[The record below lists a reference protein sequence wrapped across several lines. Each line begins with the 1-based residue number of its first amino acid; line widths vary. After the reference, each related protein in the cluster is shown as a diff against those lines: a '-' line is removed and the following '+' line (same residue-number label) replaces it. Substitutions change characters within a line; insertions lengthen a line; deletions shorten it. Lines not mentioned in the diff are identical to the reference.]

1 MSYPGIAAA
10 TGTRVDS
17 AAKHTMACRVSE
29 ALTMCWCNDTVD
41 PRSYIHNHKMK
52 FCMHKNDL
60 VLNCGQSLNDS
71 HTIMFSCK
79 AYPAVVSNLAEMTS
93 AARMVLKWLYHTSD
107 SGRNFLVN
115 KHFIRSNIVPMVER
129 NQAHVALRLDGDHEK
144 DRLISELN
152 NLPYFTAQ
160 GYSLG
165 LAYASNLSGDTVGS
179 VLIGGMQTV
188 MNGHF
193 DCRAGQLIQWYFD
206 FEQDMFYH
214 EDRATHDEGL
224 ISQGMRKNYLKT
236 TKVISEILEGAAKE
250 HEYVKL
256 ERDTKRFEYNSREL
270 GALDGIPRGG
280 INERKSNIAMP
291 KPYLLRVD
299 GSDHYA
305 DRVRVFAKCISGGRK
320 HEMIDIMMM
329 TQSL

>member
-17 AAKHTMACRVSE
+17 AAKHTMACRVGE
-29 ALTMCWCNDTVD
+29 AMMMCWCNDRRD
-41 PRSYIHNHKMK
+41 PRNYIHNHKMK

-60 VLNCGQSLNDS
+60 VLNCGQPLNDCA
-71 HTIMFSCK
+71 TLMFACK
-79 AYPAVVSNLAEMTS
+79 AYPAVVSNLAEMT
-93 AARMVLKWLYHTSD
+93 AAGRLVLKWLYHASCCGHD
-107 SGRNFLVN
+107 FLAN
-115 KHFIRSNIVPMVER
+115 KTYIRSTLVPMVDQNR
-129 NQAHVALRLDGDHEK
+129 AGAVLKVG
-144 DRLISELN
+144 SELDKERLVSELTN
-152 NLPYFTAQ
+152 MPYFTAQ

-206 FEQDMFYH
+206 FENEMFYG
-214 EDRATHDEGL
+214 EDRQEKDNRVIA
-224 ISQGMRKNYLKT
+224 QGMRKQHQKSIAGIYDS
-236 TKVISEILEGAAKE
+236 VAAAAKE
-250 HEYVKL
+250 HEHQIS
-256 ERDTKRFEYNSREL
+256 ERELQRQAYNAREL
-270 GALDGIPRGG
+270 GALDGIPLGG
-280 INERKSNIAMP
+280 IDERKGNIALP
-291 KPYLLRVD
+291 KPYLLSSD
-299 GSDHYA
+299 GSDHYG
-305 DRVRVFAKCISGGRK
+305 DRIRVFAKCISGGRK

>member
-29 ALTMCWCNDTVD
+29 ALMMCWCNDPRD
-41 PRSYIHNHKMK
+41 PRNYIHNHKMK

-60 VLNCGQSLNDS
+60 VLNCTQPLNDCS
-71 HTIMFSCK
+71 TLMIPCK
-79 AYPAVVSNLAEMTS
+79 AYPAVVSNLAEMTPG
-93 AARMVLKWLYHTSD
+93 AVLVLKWLYHASD
-107 SGRNFLVN
+107 TGSKFL
-115 KHFIRSNIVPMVER
+115 KHKAYIRSNIVPMVNRDE
-129 NQAHVALRLDGDHEK
+129 AHGALRLNGNHQK
-144 DRLISELN
+144 QRLIGELN

-193 DCRAGQLIQWYFD
+193 DLRAGQLVQWYFD
-206 FEQDMFYH
+206 FEHDMFYH
-214 EDRATHDEGL
+214 EDRQEKDDRDIVEKAEAEAEYT
-224 ISQGMRKNYLKT
+224 R
-236 TKVISEILEGAAKE
+236 SEND
-250 HEYVKL
+250 VNR
-256 ERDTKRFEYNSREL
+256 ERYNNREL
-270 GALDGIPRGG
+270 GALDGIPLGG
-280 INERKSNIAMP
+280 IDERKGKIPLP
-291 KPYLLRVD
+291 KPYLLRSD

-320 HEMIDIMMM
+320 HEMVDIMMM

>member
-1 MSYPGIAAA
+1 MSYPGLAAA

-29 ALTMCWCNDTVD
+29 ALMMCWCHDPRD

-60 VLNCGQSLNDS
+60 VLNCGQALNDCA
-71 HTIMFSCK
+71 TLMFACK
-79 AYPAVVSNLAEMTS
+79 AYPSVVSNLAEMTS
-93 AARMVLKWLYHTSD
+93 AGRLVLKWLYHSSC
-107 SGRNFLVN
+107 SGHDFLRN
-115 KHFIRSNIVPMVER
+115 KTYIRSTLVPMVDQNR
-129 NQAHVALRLDGDHEK
+129 AGAALGMSDDCDKPRLV
-144 DRLISELN
+144 SELT

-206 FEQDMFYH
+206 FEHEMFYG
-214 EDRATHDEGL
+214 EDRAAQQDRV
-224 ISQGMRKNYLKT
+224 ISQGMRKKQH
-236 TKVISEILEGAAKE
+236 KAVSGIHDSVDAAAKE
-250 HEYVKL
+250 HEHQISEQELQRQK
-256 ERDTKRFEYNSREL
+256 YNAREL

-280 INERKSNIAMP
+280 MDERKSNIALP
-291 KPYLLRVD
+291 KPYVLGSD
-299 GSDHYA
+299 GSDHYG
-305 DRVRVFAKCISGGRK
+305 DRIRIFAKCISGGRK

>member
-17 AAKHTMACRVSE
+17 AAKHTMACRVGE
-29 ALTMCWCNDTVD
+29 AMMMCWCNDRRD

-60 VLNCGQSLNDS
+60 VLNCGQALNDCA
-71 HTIMFSCK
+71 TLMFACK
-79 AYPAVVSNLAEMTS
+79 AYPAVVSNLAEMT
-93 AARMVLKWLYHTSD
+93 AAGRLVIKWLYHASC
-107 SGRNFLVN
+107 SGHDFLAN
-115 KHFIRSNIVPMVER
+115 KTYIRTTLVPMVDQNR
-129 NQAHVALRLDGDHEK
+129 AGAVLKVG
-144 DRLISELN
+144 SELDKERLVSELTN
-152 NLPYFTAQ
+152 MPYFTAQ

-206 FEQDMFYH
+206 FENELFYG
-214 EDRATHDEGL
+214 EDRQEKDNRVIA
-224 ISQGMRKNYLKT
+224 QGMRKQHQKSIAGIYDS
-236 TKVISEILEGAAKE
+236 VAAAAREHEHHISERELQRQA
-250 HEYVKL
+250 
-256 ERDTKRFEYNSREL
+256 YNAREL
-270 GALDGIPRGG
+270 GALDGIPLGG
-280 INERKSNIAMP
+280 IDERKGNIALP
-291 KPYLLRVD
+291 KPYVLSSD
-299 GSDHYA
+299 GSDHYG
-305 DRVRVFAKCISGGRK
+305 DRIRVFAKCISGGRK

>member
-1 MSYPGIAAA
+1 MSYPGLAAA

-29 ALTMCWCNDTVD
+29 ALMMCWCDDPRD

-60 VLNCGQSLNDS
+60 VLNCGQALNDCA
-71 HTIMFSCK
+71 TLMFACK
-79 AYPAVVSNLAEMTS
+79 AYPSVVSNLAEMTS
-93 AARMVLKWLYHTSD
+93 AGRLVLKWLYHSSC
-107 SGRNFLVN
+107 SGHDFLRN
-115 KHFIRSNIVPMVER
+115 KTYIRSTLVPMVDQNLAGSVLGLNGEHGR
-129 NQAHVALRLDGDHEK
+129 
-144 DRLISELN
+144 DRLVGKLT

-206 FEQDMFYH
+206 FENELFYH
-214 EDRATHDEGL
+214 EDRAEQADGM
-224 ISQGMRKNYLKT
+224 IVQGMRKKHSQSSMIADTVLA
-236 TKVISEILEGAAKE
+236 SEKE
-250 HEYVKL
+250 HEHQTS
-256 ERDTKRFEYNSREL
+256 ERERQRQEYNAREL

-280 INERKSNIAMP
+280 MDERKSNIALP
-291 KPYLLRVD
+291 KPYVLCRD
-299 GSDHYA
+299 GADHYA

>member
-29 ALTMCWCNDTVD
+29 ALMMCWCNDTRD
-41 PRSYIHNHKMK
+41 PRNYIHNHKMK

-60 VLNCGQSLNDS
+60 VLNCTQPLNDS
-71 HTIMFSCK
+71 ATVMFSCK
-79 AYPAVVSNLAEMTS
+79 AYPAVVSNLAEMTPG
-93 AARMVLKWLYHTSD
+93 AVLVLKWLYHTAQT
-107 SGRNFLVN
+107 GALFL
-115 KHFIRSNIVPMVER
+115 KHKAHIRQSIVPMI
-129 NQAHVALRLDGDHEK
+129 NQDKAHGPLRLNGTHQK
-144 DRLISELN
+144 QRLIGELN

-193 DCRAGQLIQWYFD
+193 DMRAGQMVQWYFD
-206 FEQDMFYH
+206 FEHDMFYH
-214 EDRATHDEGL
+214 EDRADQDDL
-224 ISQGMRKNYLKT
+224 MIQQGMRKKCLTAVDNMGDVVEKAEAEAEYT
-236 TKVISEILEGAAKE
+236 RSEND
-250 HEYVKL
+250 VNR
-256 ERDTKRFEYNSREL
+256 ERYNSREL
-270 GALDGIPRGG
+270 GALDGIPLGG
-280 INERKSNIAMP
+280 IDERKNKIAMP
-291 KPYLLRVD
+291 KPYLLRSD
-299 GSDHYA
+299 GSDHYG
-305 DRVRVFAKCISGGRK
+305 DRVRIFAKCISGGRK